1 MRKHS
6 LFTIALLFLLLPL
19 AATAQETFL
28 FEADHLDMTVSEPG
42 FYQFHGSLTNASAEE
57 DVFIITRLSVE
68 GPEDWTNSICTHE
81 ACYPP
86 FLDEVE
92 DPLTPGETDDVFSLD
107 VQTTQEIEEGTEYVI
122 TVRFASTN
130 VPEDTLI
137 QVFTL
142 TYSTNSVDDPSAQ
155 PFEYSLDPV
164 YPNPFNAMSRVNF
177 TLPQASKVQLVV
189 MSVDGRIVQTLADG
203 ILPAG
208 NHQRVFRSSPQ
219 MASGTYLVTLRAAD
233 KHFVQRA
240 VLLK

>member
-6 LFTIALLFLLLPL
+6 LFTIALLLLLLPL

-28 FEADHLDMTVSEPG
+28 FEADHMDMTISEPG
-42 FYQFHGSLTNASAEE
+42 FYQFHGSLTNASSVE
-57 DVFIITRLSVE
+57 DVFVITRVSVE
-68 GPEDWTNSICTHE
+68 GPETWTSSICTHE

-92 DPLTPGETDDVFSLD
+92 DPLTPGQVDELFSLD
-107 VQTTQEIEEGTEYVI
+107 VQTDQTVEEGTEYVI
-122 TVRFASTN
+122 TIRFASTN

-137 QVFTL
+137 QVFTI
-142 TYSTNSVDDPSAQ
+142 TYSTNSVGDEASQ
-155 PFEYSLDPV
+155 PLEYSLDPV

-177 TLPQASKVQLVV
+177 TLPQASNVKLVV

-203 ILPAG
+203 VLPAG
-208 NHQRVFRSSPQ
+208 NHQRVFRSTPQ
-219 MASGTYLVTLRAAD
+219 MASGTYLITMRAAD
-233 KHFVQRA
+233 KSFVQRA

>member
-6 LFTIALLFLLLPL
+6 LYTIALLLLLLPL

-28 FEADHLDMTVSEPG
+28 FEAEHTEMTISESG
-42 FYQFHGSLTNASAEE
+42 FFQFHGTMTNIS
-57 DVFIITRLSVE
+57 DNDDTFIITRLSVE
-68 GPEDWTNSICTHE
+68 GPEAWTTSICTHE

-92 DPLTPGETDDVFSLD
+92 NPLTAGQEDDIFSLD
-107 VQTTQEIEEGTEYVI
+107 VQTTEEIEEGTEYVI
-122 TVRFASTN
+122 TMRFASTN

-137 QVFTL
+137 QTFTI
-142 TYSTNSVDDPSAQ
+142 TYNANSVSEPSAQ
-155 PFEYSLDPV
+155 PLEYSLAPV
-164 YPNPFNAMSRVNF
+164 YPNPFNAMSRVDF
-177 TLPQASKVQLVV
+177 TLPQASKVKLVV

-208 NHQRVFRSSPQ
+208 NHQRVFRSGPQ
-219 MASGTYLVTLRAAD
+219 MASGTYLVTLQAAD
-233 KHFVQRA
+233 KQFVQRA